1 MAKNQEIST
10 MPLSEILFAG
20 SIILITVAIAFSLN
34 SISCVHGGP
43 CGFASQSWGE
53 SLLSLPQ
60 GMTNWFWKFLT
71 PILPG

>member
-1 MAKNQEIST
+1 MAIRKEIST
-10 MPLSEILFAG
+10 IPLGEVLFAG
-20 SIILITVAIAFSLN
+20 SIVLIAVAIVFSLN

-60 GMTNWFWKFLT
+60 TMAQWFWKFFT